1 MGSSSH
7 KNLVWR
13 VLVERERR
21 SVADRKEM
29 VNDPTQREPF
39 GPDPTL
45 THDK

>member
-1 MGSSSH
+1 MRNSSH

-29 VNDPTQREPF
+29 VNDPTQRTIWARSNF
-39 GPDPTL
+39 DT
-45 THDK
+45 